1 MSVFSFESREAW
13 VAEVFP
19 NGRPTD
25 LPSRDYLKDSAI
37 DWSVSRRRL
46 LEIAIR
52 NADEEQA
59 KMVLSE
65 YAYLVGIDG
74 AMQVFMQIWG
84 NMVAAEMDMDD
95 SEALHLD

>member
-1 MSVFSFESREAW
+1 LVCIEKKIAR
-13 VAEVFP
+13 
-19 NGRPTD
+19 
-25 LPSRDYLKDSAI
+25 
-37 DWSVSRRRL
+37 
-46 LEIAIR
+46 IAIR

-84 NMVAAEMDMDD
+84 NMVAAEMNMDD
-95 SEALHLD
+95 NDSLDTE

>member
-1 MSVFSFESREAW
+1 MSVFSFKSRETW

-19 NGRPTD
+19 NGRPTE
-25 LPSRDYLKDSAI
+25 LPYRDYLKDSAI
-37 DWSVSRRRL
+37 DWSVSRKRL

-52 NADEEQA
+52 SADEEQA

-74 AMQVFMQIWG
+74 AMRVFMQIWG
-84 NMVAAEMDMDD
+84 NMVAREMDMNND
-95 SEALHLD
+95 EPLDLD